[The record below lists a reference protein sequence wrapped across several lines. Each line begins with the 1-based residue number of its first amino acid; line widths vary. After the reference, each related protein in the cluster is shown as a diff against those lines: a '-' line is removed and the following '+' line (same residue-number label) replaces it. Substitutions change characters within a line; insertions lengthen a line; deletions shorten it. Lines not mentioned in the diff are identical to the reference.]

1 MNFSVPPST
10 VSSAP
15 TVWRAHRAAAPGFAS
30 APPAPAALGPD
41 WQPLQQAWRTSGKEP
56 AFQPGWARITWQDTA
71 LCYDV
76 LFTGA
81 RPRNRARRLN
91 ESTWELGDVCEIF
104 LQGPGPGDPGYV
116 ELHVTPENQR
126 LQLRWTPDGL
136 GRVRSGE
143 LPIEQFMVA
152 DPDWVESN
160 VHVGLTSWFV
170 QVVLPVP
177 RLGLRPLAAGAR
189 LRTAVC
195 RYDCGDKSDPVL
207 SSTAALQ
214 APSYHRRQDW
224 HELVLVD

>member
-1 MNFSVPPST
+1 MKPPVPPSA

-15 TVWRAHRAAAPGFAS
+15 AVWRARRAAPLGFA
-30 APPAPAALGPD
+30 PAPLSPAHLGPD
-41 WQPLQQAWRTSGKEP
+41 WQPLQQAWRNFGAEP
-56 AFQPGWARITWQDTA
+56 AFQAGWARITWQDSA
-71 LCYDV
+71 LRYEV
-76 LFTGA
+76 LFVGA
-81 RPRNRARRLN
+81 HPRNRARHLN

-104 LQGPGPGDPGYV
+104 LQGPGEDDPGYI

-143 LPIEQFMVA
+143 LPIGQFMVGE
-152 DPDWVESN
+152 PDWVESK
-160 VHVGLTSWFV
+160 VHVGPTSWFV

-177 RLGLRPLAAGAR
+177 RQGLRPLAAGAR

-195 RYDCGDKSDPVL
+195 RYEGGGKPEPVL
-207 SSTAALQ
+207 SSTAALRE
-214 APSYHRRQDW
+214 PSYHRRQDW